1 MNFPVFDLHCDTA
14 PRLLG
19 DDVNQAGSLNANGG
33 HIDLTRAKQL
43 PGYCQ
48 CFACFT
54 TPYMEKKDWYGLS
67 PVVVFERE
75 IATIQRE
82 IDKNKRKIGLVY
94 SADDIRTNYEKGK
107 MSALLTIEGPAGFDF
122 DPELLESMFQAGFRI
137 STLGW
142 NESNVLTG
150 SNQTGEGLTD
160 LGREYVRN
168 AQELGI
174 LVDVSHISDAGFW
187 DIMKITQAPVI
198 ASHSNSR
205 AVCPHARNL
214 TDDMFRAIRDTGGVA
229 GINQFAEF
237 LGERPTLDTIC
248 DHIFHFLEMDP
259 ECRHIALGGDL
270 DGCDALAQG
279 FEGVQSY
286 PALAQRLLERGLTEE
301 MVMNLYWNNALGVM
315 DAAVRNNK
323 K

>member
-14 PRLLG
+14 LRLLG

-33 HIDLTRAKQL
+33 HIDLTRAAEL
-43 PGYCQ
+43 SGYCQ

-82 IDKNKRKIGLVY
+82 IDNNKRKIGLVY

-237 LGERPTLDTIC
+237 LGEKPTLDTIC
-248 DHIFHFLEMDP
+248 DHIFHFLEIDP

-286 PALAQRLLERGLTEE
+286 PTLAQRLLERGLTEE